1 MSSRIISRM
10 FVSLAAV
17 VPAFPLVLLML
28 CASSCYYS
36 WSMSG
41 EGYEGGH
48 VYLVKMPAECMDFN
62 YFESQQPLDH
72 LKDIDTLYAYE
83 LAFRQ
88 YVTVLNKEYWDERK
102 KYDTLDSEGYWI
114 GNKSSSMIWDREER
128 KKISFALP
136 PGTLFRVTH
145 FFWNNETGTS
155 VYADVLNGALAG
167 KEIEVGGF
175 GRHYR
180 FYNSGF
186 QDFFEYPAG
195 RTIPFWLDKTKVYIL
210 DQELVQDL
218 GKLTDDELKTKGLWL
233 EPGTETTMKAIMK
246 PFPDGIEIEQLQKD
260 AKQND
265 VDAQILLGKCYFEGA
280 GVRRDRP
287 MAEYWFQKAID
298 QGSREAEF
306 RLAVL
311 DASYHPK
318 KAEKVFRKYAEDGDR
333 DAQFCLGL
341 LLDYSTNSGFE
352 SFQWYQKAA
361 DQGDPRAMRSLG
373 MYHVR
378 RERLEKATEWFKKA
392 AELGDFAA
400 QRNLGYLYLKGKGV
414 EKDKAEARKWLE
426 KAAAQGDSYAQ
437 ELLAESFPDSEK

>member
-1 MSSRIISRM
+1 MPSRIISRL
-10 FVSLAAV
+10 FASLAAV
-17 VPAFPLVLLML
+17 FLAVSGALLVL

-195 RTIPFWLDKTKVYIL
+195 RTIPFWLDKTNMYIL

-233 EPGTETTMKAIMK
+233 EPGTEAAKAVVK
-246 PFPDGIEIEQLQKD
+246 QLPEGIDLERLQKD

-265 VDAQILLGKCYFEGA
+265 VDAQILLGKCYYEGA

-298 QGSREAEF
+298 HGSREAEF

-318 KAEKVFRKYAEDGDR
+318 KAEKVFRKYAEDGDM

-341 LLDYSTNSGFE
+341 LLDYTTNSGFE

-361 DQGDPRAMRSLG
+361 DQGDTRAMRSLG
-373 MYHVR
+373 MYHAR
-378 RERLEKATEWFKKA
+378 RERLETAAEWFRQA

-400 QRNLGYLYLKGKGV
+400 QRNLGYLYLKGEGV

-437 ELLAESFPDSEK
+437 ELLADFFPDSEK